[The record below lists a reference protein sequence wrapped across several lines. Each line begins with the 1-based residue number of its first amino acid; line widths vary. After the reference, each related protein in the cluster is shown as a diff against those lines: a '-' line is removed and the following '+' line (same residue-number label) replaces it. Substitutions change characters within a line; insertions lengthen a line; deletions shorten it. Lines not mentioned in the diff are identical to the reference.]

1 MSSQVEFGGANL
13 SSPIL
18 NDTYYKKGINMKT
31 ENSEIVIAEE
41 IIISKIYNIRGKRVM
56 LAQDL
61 AELYQVETKVLNK
74 QVKRNAGH
82 KSLRI
87 FVFSLLLL
95 AYTSY
100 LTLQHL
106 NLNLSLNLGLPHGY
120 FPDW

>member
-1 MSSQVEFGGANL
+1 LSSQVEFGGANL

-74 QVKRNAGH
+74 RVKRNAGH

-87 FVFSLLLL
+87 FVFSLLLI

>member
-1 MSSQVEFGGANL
+1 
-13 SSPIL
+13 
-18 NDTYYKKGINMKT
+18 MKT

-74 QVKRNAGH
+74 RVKRNAGH

>member
-18 NDTYYKKGINMKT
+18 NDTYYIKGINMKT

-74 QVKRNAGH
+74 RVKRNAGH

-87 FVFSLLLL
+87 FVFSLLLI

>member
-74 QVKRNAGH
+74 RVKRNAGH

-87 FVFSLLLL
+87 FVFSLLLI

>member
-1 MSSQVEFGGANL
+1 LSSQVEFGGANL

-87 FVFSLLLL
+87 FVFSLLLI

>member
-1 MSSQVEFGGANL
+1 LSSQVEFGGANL

-18 NDTYYKKGINMKT
+18 NDTYYIKGINMKT

-82 KSLRI
+82 KSLRL
-87 FVFSLLLL
+87 FVFSSLLI
-95 AYTSY
+95 AHTSY